1 MINLCQFGAG
11 RIGRVHAGNVAASSR
26 ARLVGVVDVDEAAA
40 TELAT
45 RVGAQVVDADVAFAD
60 PQVAGVIIASPTD
73 THAELIEAASRAG
86 KAVFCE
92 KPIDLDIARIE
103 TALAAVEKAG
113 VVLMVGFNRRFDPS
127 FAALRVAVR
136 EGQIGA
142 VELVAIT
149 SRDPAPP
156 PVDYVAA
163 SGGLFRDM
171 MIHDLDMAR
180 WLLDEEPVEVF
191 AAASCLVDPAIAAA
205 GDVDTAVVTLKTARG
220 ALCQISNSRRAAY
233 GYDQRI
239 EVFGSGG
246 MLRAENRFPTT
257 VQRMD
262 ANGAATE
269 KPVYFFLERYADAYR
284 LELEH
289 FLDCIAE
296 GRSPSPGA
304 DDGRRAL
311 VLADAATESALSGL
325 PVRL

>member
-1 MINLCQFGAG
+1 
-11 RIGRVHAGNVAASSR
+11 
-26 ARLVGVVDVDEAAA
+26 
-40 TELAT
+40 
-45 RVGAQVVDADVAFAD
+45 
-60 PQVAGVIIASPTD
+60 
-73 THAELIEAASRAG
+73 
-86 KAVFCE
+86 
-92 KPIDLDIARIE
+92 
-103 TALAAVEKAG
+103 
-113 VVLMVGFNRRFDPS
+113 MVGFNRRFDPS
-127 FAALRVAVR
+127 FAALRDAVR
-136 EGQIGA
+136 DGRIGA
-142 VELVAIT
+142 LELVAIT

-156 PVDYVAA
+156 PPAYIAA

-171 MIHDLDMAR
+171 MIHDMDMAR
-180 WLLDEEPVEVF
+180 WILDEEPVEVF

-233 GYDQRI
+233 GYDQRV

-262 ANGAATE
+262 ANGTATE

-284 LELEH
+284 LELDH

-296 GRSPSPGA
+296 RRSPSPGA